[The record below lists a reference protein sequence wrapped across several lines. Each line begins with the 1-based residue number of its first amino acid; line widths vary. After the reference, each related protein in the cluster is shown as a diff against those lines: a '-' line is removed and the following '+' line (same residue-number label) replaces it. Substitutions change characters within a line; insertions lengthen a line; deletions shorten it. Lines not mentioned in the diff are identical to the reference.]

1 MVLYHYDRY
10 DFLSNILELKH
21 IKLEFLLSD
30 YIERSNVSGWI
41 EQENWFILN
50 FYNIIKPDLNSKFI
64 VLISSLD
71 ICKSAALFL

>member
-1 MVLYHYDRY
+1 MPTIV
-10 DFLSNILELKH
+10 FSKSESEESG

-50 FYNIIKPDLNSKFI
+50 FYNIIKPDLNF
-64 VLISSLD
+64 LDNISSYPIQKIEKLSL
-71 ICKSAALFL
+71 IHI